1 MLLLTA
7 ILGNAIELKRYPVQ
21 QQEKEHITESPT
33 PGLYA
38 FGYAAGRFP
47 GNIDRTHSEVSDGS
61 GVVRGGIVPLFKN

>member
-1 MLLLTA
+1 MFLLTA
-7 ILGNAIELKRYPVQ
+7 ILGNGIELKRIPVQ
-21 QQEKEHITESPT
+21 EEEHTTESAT

-61 GVVRGGIVPLFKN
+61 GVVRGGIAALKKL